1 MTTFLTIVLLLVCIN
16 AGMMLVNLYNVNK
29 KTSTTPNKIS
39 DSPISTIYPLDLF
52 ATKYKKAV

>member
-16 AGMMLVNLYNVNK
+16 AGMMLVNHFNVNK
-29 KTSTTPNKIS
+29 KASTTPNKIS
-39 DSPISTIYPLDLF
+39 DTTISKIYPLDLF